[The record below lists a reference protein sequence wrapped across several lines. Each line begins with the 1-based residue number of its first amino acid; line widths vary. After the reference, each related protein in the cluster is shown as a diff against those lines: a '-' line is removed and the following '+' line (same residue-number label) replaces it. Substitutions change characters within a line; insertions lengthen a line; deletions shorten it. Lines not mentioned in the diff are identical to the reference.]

1 MNVCL
6 YTTSWFSTNKINLSK
21 TIDNNTNNNN
31 KLIENAGI
39 NSASYIS
46 KQQELF
52 LYDQF
57 L

>member
-31 KLIENAGI
+31 KLIENTGI
-39 NSASYIS
+39 NSASYMYF
-46 KQQELF
+46 KTNYF
-52 LYDQF
+52 F
-57 L
+57 NKKH